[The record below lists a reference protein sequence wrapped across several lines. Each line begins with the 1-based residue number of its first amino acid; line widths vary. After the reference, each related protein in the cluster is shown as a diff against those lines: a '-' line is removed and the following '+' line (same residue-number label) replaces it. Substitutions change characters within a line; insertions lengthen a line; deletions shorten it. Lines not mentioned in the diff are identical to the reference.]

1 MLEHFHNTIN
11 ASGDTLVAHTIT
23 CKSQEERILVIFKE
37 KQGVAMT
44 PFYVADLYSKLYKE
58 VPITS
63 IRRAMSNL
71 TEENK
76 LIKLPSMREEKYGKP
91 NFLWKYNDSFGK

>member
-23 CKSQEERILVIFKE
+23 CKSQEERILAIFKE
-37 KQGVAMT
+37 THKKMT
-44 PFYVADLYSKLYKE
+44 PFEVHHKYSKLYKE

-63 IRRAMSNL
+63 IRRAISNL

-76 LIKLPSMREEKYGKP
+76 LIKLPFMRPEKYGKP
-91 NFLWKYNDSFGK
+91 NFEWAYNDSFGR

>member
-23 CKSQEERILVIFKE
+23 CKSQEERILAIFKE
-37 KQGVAMT
+37 AHFRMT
-44 PFYVADLYSKLYKE
+44 PFEVLEKYKKLYKE

-76 LIKLPSMREEKYGKP
+76 LIKLPCMKIEKYGKP
-91 NFLWKYNDSFGK
+91 NFEWVYNFSLGK

>member
-11 ASGDTLVAHTIT
+11 SSGDELVAHTIT
-23 CKSQEERILVIFKE
+23 CKTQEDKILAIFRE
-37 KQGVAMT
+37 KQGIAMT
-44 PFYVADLYSKLYKE
+44 PFYVLDLYSKLYRP

-71 TEENK
+71 TEQNK
-76 LIKLPSMREEKYGKP
+76 LIKTRNMKKEFFGKK